1 MGVWGSENFTDTYK
15 ISHSPQT
22 FEDIISQFP
31 SGLKQAMFAAAS
43 HTTIA
48 RSTWNGCA
56 LNAAGMEVG
65 KQDDV
70 RSFEAAAKAFNIT
83 YALAKMFV
91 VAWDSMRGSDVECTG
106 ILRDT
111 IEKVGLFSEPGDKPP
126 RIIRRKVYESQ
137 QAQLHKQFQTLMES
151 NSVPDTDVALEL
163 LVGSCS

>member
-1 MGVWGSENFTDTYK
+1 MGVWGSENFSDKYK
-15 ISHSPQT
+15 VSHSAGT

-43 HTTIA
+43 RTTIA

-56 LNAAGMEVG
+56 LNAAGMEIG
-65 KQDDV
+65 RANDV
-70 RSFEAAAKAFNIT
+70 RSFDTAAKAFNIT
-83 YALAKMFV
+83 PALAQMFV
-91 VAWDSMRGSDVECTG
+91 HAWDKMHGTDTECTA

-111 IEKVGLFSEPGDKPP
+111 ITKVGLFSEPGQKPP
-126 RIIRRKVYESQ
+126 RIIKKKVFESQ

-163 LVGSCS
+163 LVGS